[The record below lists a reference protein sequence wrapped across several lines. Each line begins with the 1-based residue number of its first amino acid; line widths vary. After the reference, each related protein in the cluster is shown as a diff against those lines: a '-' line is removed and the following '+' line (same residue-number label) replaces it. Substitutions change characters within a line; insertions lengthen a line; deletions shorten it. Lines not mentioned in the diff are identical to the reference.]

1 MFQVGCFQPRRKLGR
16 SQRAA
21 AAQRTG
27 GSGQRAP
34 SAGPSGGGRPGGT
47 APPPPRSTCL
57 PQNIRVAAG
66 EVAGPPAR
74 CCHLL
79 VASMGRV
86 RAGWRWH
93 SHGAAATPQKAAPH
107 HQDAS
112 HCDLNLLCPTWPRS
126 A

>member
-34 SAGPSGGGRPGGT
+34 SAGPNGGGQPGGT
-47 APPPPRSTCL
+47 ALPPPRSTCL
-57 PQNIRVAAG
+57 PQNIRVAPR

-79 VASMGRV
+79 VASTGEGKGRV
-86 RAGWRWH
+86 AVAQPGSS
-93 SHGAAATPQKAAPH
+93 SHPTK
-107 HQDAS
+107 D
-112 HCDLNLLCPTWPRS
+112 CPSPPGCS
-126 A
+126 KL